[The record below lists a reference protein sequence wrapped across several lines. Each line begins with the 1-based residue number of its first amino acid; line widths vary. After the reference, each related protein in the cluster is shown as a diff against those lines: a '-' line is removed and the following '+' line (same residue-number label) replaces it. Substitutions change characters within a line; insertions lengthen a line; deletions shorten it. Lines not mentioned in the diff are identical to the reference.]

1 MWGQFN
7 GDTYFGGAGGKVF
20 KVTGDSDGGSDIT
33 GDLVTSYNYF
43 NDRAGIKRFSSVQPI
58 LEGDT
63 TVDFSFGVGV
73 DLGPPTAIEVTQV
86 SFASNL
92 AAWDEATWDDF
103 FWGDTT
109 GAGVTKRRKAVNR
122 LGYSSALRIKVAT
135 STQTISFISAHYTFA
150 PGGPL

>member
-1 MWGQFN
+1 L
-7 GDTYFGGAGGKVF
+7 
-20 KVTGDSDGGSDIT
+20 GSP
-33 GDLVTSYNYF
+33 
-43 NDRAGIKRFSSVQPI
+43 R
-58 LEGDT
+58 
-63 TVDFSFGVGV
+63 
-73 DLGPPTAIEVTQV
+73 AIEVTEV

-92 AAWDEATWDDF
+92 AAWDVATWDNF
-103 FWGDTT
+103 FWADTT